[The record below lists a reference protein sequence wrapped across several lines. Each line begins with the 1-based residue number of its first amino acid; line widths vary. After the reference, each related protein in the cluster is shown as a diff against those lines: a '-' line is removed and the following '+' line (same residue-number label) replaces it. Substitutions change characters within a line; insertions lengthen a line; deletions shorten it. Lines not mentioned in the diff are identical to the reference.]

1 MKKIILAIILLSG
14 ILANAQVAIGKSSV
28 TNTSV
33 SLEFG
38 TGNRGIVLP
47 WVTSAASVTNSVDG
61 TLIFDTTD
69 KKVKYKKA
77 GAWFDLTVD
86 TTGIVDTNLQDA
98 KTELT
103 SAKAQIGG
111 NPNTDT
117 TSGILVLAATDKAM
131 ILPKT
136 TYNSIINPAAGMM
149 IYDTTA
155 KQLAVFN
162 GYVWSF
168 WKP

>member
-1 MKKIILAIILLSG
+1 MKKTTITIIFFNSII
-14 ILANAQVAIGKSSV
+14 AAAQVAIGKNSI
-28 TNTSV
+28 TNSSV

-61 TLIFDTTD
+61 TIIYDTAD
-69 KKVKYKKA
+69 KKIKYKKA
-77 GAWFDLTVD
+77 GNWFDLTVD
-86 TTGIVDTNLQDA
+86 TTGIVDTHLQDSE
-98 KTELT
+98 TEQN
-103 SAKAQIGG
+103 SSKVQIGG
-111 NPNTDT
+111 NPQTDT
-117 TSGILVLAATDKAM
+117 TPGILVLAATDKAM

-136 TYNSIINPAAGMM
+136 TYNSIINPAPGMM
-149 IYDTTA
+149 IYDTSA

-162 GYVWSF
+162 GNVWSF